1 MPARRST
8 LGLLDR
14 KLLFVTGKGG
24 VGKTSV
30 ASALGH
36 LAAAQ
41 GRRTL
46 VCEVDSKGDLA
57 DFFGVGPLAFE
68 PTEVRPDLF
77 AMAMDTEASLK
88 EYLRLQLKVP
98 MLAKVGPLARTFD
111 FIANAAPGVKEILT
125 VGKLTWEVRERHYDL
140 VVVDA
145 SATGHVVGQLA
156 SPVAIND
163 LVKVGLVRNQTDWMI
178 EILTDPDQTAVVVVT
193 SPEEMPV
200 SETLELVG
208 RLGEETDI
216 EVASVVVNRVL
227 PELFARSDEA
237 IFDRVREPDAMAAL
251 AERVGPGVDQVM
263 EGAELAVSLRRS
275 RVRHLTR
282 LREGL
287 PSGVPVLNLPYLF
300 TRSHGVRATAK
311 IAEALGEE
319 LGF

>member
-57 DFFGVGPLAFE
+57 DFFGIGPLTFD
-68 PTEVRPDLF
+68 PTEVRPGLF

-88 EYLRLQLKVP
+88 EYLRLQLKLP

-227 PELFARSDEA
+227 PELFARSDEE

-251 AERVGPGVDQVM
+251 ADRVGGGVEQVM

-287 PSGVPVLNLPYLF
+287 PTGIPVLNLPYLF

-311 IAEALGEE
+311 IAESLGEE

>member
-57 DFFGVGPLAFE
+57 DFFGVGPLTFE
-68 PTEVRPDLF
+68 PTEVRPGLF

-88 EYLRLQLKVP
+88 EYLRLQLKLP

-178 EILTDPDQTAVVVVT
+178 EILTRPRW
-193 SPEEMPV
+193 SW
-200 SETLELVG
+200 
-208 RLGEETDI
+208 
-216 EVASVVVNRVL
+216 
-227 PELFARSDEA
+227 
-237 IFDRVREPDAMAAL
+237 
-251 AERVGPGVDQVM
+251 
-263 EGAELAVSLRRS
+263 
-275 RVRHLTR
+275 
-282 LREGL
+282 
-287 PSGVPVLNLPYLF
+287 
-300 TRSHGVRATAK
+300 
-311 IAEALGEE
+311 
-319 LGF
+319 